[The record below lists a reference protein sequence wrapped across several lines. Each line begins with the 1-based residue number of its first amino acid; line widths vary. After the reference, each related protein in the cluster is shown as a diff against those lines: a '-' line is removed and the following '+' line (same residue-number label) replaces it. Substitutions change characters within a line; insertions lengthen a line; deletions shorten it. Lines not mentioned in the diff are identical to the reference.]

1 MRTGGQMVVEALVEN
16 GIDRVFCVPGESY
29 LAVLDA
35 LYDVS
40 NRIHVTVCRQ
50 EGGAA
55 PACVLGRVGPGVDDR
70 PGLEQPQP
78 VSGGERLHPPHGDGR
93 PHH

>member
-55 PACVLGRVGPGVDDR
+55 NMAEAYGKLMPRSACTRAFKTPR
-70 PGLEQPQP
+70 Q
-78 VSGGERLHPPHGDGR
+78 
-93 PHH
+93 